1 MDLGKLALPQSRID
15 AALYFIGIAGTG
27 MAAAAGYFREFGFA
41 VFGSDNAVYPPVSDM
56 LEEAGIAFFEGYSAS
71 HLIDVNPYMVVIGNR
86 IAEDNPEVEYAISNN
101 IPYTSF
107 PQLIGDT
114 VLKDRSSVVVAGT
127 HGKTTTTALLSHLLT
142 TLNKDPSY
150 LVGGV
155 PLNTSRSFRVGKG
168 ELFCV
173 EGDEYGSAFFSQG
186 AKFLFYRPKYLLLNA
201 IELDHVDV
209 YRDVQELLDQFAR
222 LIAMVEDPARIV
234 ANIDCPNV
242 ATLLEQH
249 EIKCITVSP
258 YKRNEMADVI
268 VLNHPPR
275 SRRLEVQLRAFG
287 KLHLSTSLFGAHNA
301 ANMAMALG
309 GLIALDCKNLPSIK
323 YGFAS
328 FKGVKK
334 RLQHLFKQSGI
345 DCYEDFAHHPTAVQS
360 VLTALREKHPDRRLI
375 AVFDCKSASSK
386 RNIFFADYV
395 RSLGLADL
403 VALRRCDVDPRIR
416 VAERM
421 DTMAL
426 ASEMG
431 EKAHACSDDEDLRH
445 WLESKLQR
453 DDVLMLMS
461 CASYGDLPQHLRQR
475 AKKLANKKAR
485 SGDHHGFVG

>member
-1 MDLGKLALPQSRID
+1 MELDKLTSPQSRID

-27 MAAAAGYFREFGFA
+27 MAATAGYCKEFGFA
-41 VFGSDNAVYPPVSDM
+41 VFGSDDAVYPPVSDM
-56 LEEAGIAFFEGYSAS
+56 LEEAGITFFEGYSAS
-71 HLIDVNPYMVVIGNR
+71 HLIETNPYMVIIGNR
-86 IAEDNPEVEYAISNN
+86 IAEDNPEVEYVLSNN

-114 VLKDRSSVVVAGT
+114 VLKDKSSIVVAGT

-155 PLNTSRSFRVGKG
+155 PLNTQRSFQVGKG
-168 ELFCV
+168 ELFCI

-186 AKFLFYRPKYLLLNA
+186 AKFLFYRPRYLLLNA

-209 YRDVQELLDQFAR
+209 YRDVHELLDQFAR
-222 LIAMVEDPARIV
+222 LIAMIEEPGRIV

-242 ATLLEQH
+242 AALLAKH

-275 SRRLEVQLRAFG
+275 RRRLEVQLRAFG
-287 KLHLSTSLFGAHNA
+287 KLQLQTSLFGAHNA

-334 RLQHLFKQSGI
+334 RLQHLFKQNGI
-345 DCYEDFAHHPTAVQS
+345 DCYEDFAHHPTAVQL
-360 VLTALREKHPDRRLI
+360 VLTTLREKHPDRRLV

-386 RNIFFADYV
+386 RNVFFKEYA

-403 VALRRCDVDPRIR
+403 VALRHCEIDARIR
-416 VAERM
+416 ATERM
-421 DTMAL
+421 DTQAL
-426 ASEMG
+426 AGKIG
-431 EKAHACSDDEDLRH
+431 EKAHACSDDDELRR
-445 WLESKLQR
+445 WLEGKLQR
-453 DDVLMLMS
+453 GDVLLLMS
-461 CASYGDLPQHLRQR
+461 CASYGNLPKQVRQW
-475 AKKLANKKAR
+475 AR
-485 SGDHHGFVG
+485 QLKC

>member
-1 MDLGKLALPQSRID
+1 MELNTLSAPQSRID

-27 MAAAAGYFREFGFA
+27 MAATAGYFKEFGFA
-41 VFGSDNAVYPPVSDM
+41 VFGSDRAVYPPVSDM
-56 LEEAGIAFFEGYSAS
+56 LEEAGITFFTGYSAS

-86 IAEDNPEVEYAISNN
+86 IAEDNPEVEYVISNN

-114 VLKDRSSVVVAGT
+114 VLKDKSAIVVAGT

-155 PLNTSRSFRVGKG
+155 PLNTRRSFRVGKG
-168 ELFCV
+168 ELFCI
-173 EGDEYGSAFFSQG
+173 EGDEYGSAFFAAG
-186 AKFLFYRPKYLLLNA
+186 AKFLFYRPQYLLLNA

-222 LIAMVEDPARIV
+222 LLAMVEKPERIV

-242 ATLLEQH
+242 AALLDKH
-249 EIKCITVSP
+249 EIECVTVSP
-258 YKRNEMADVI
+258 YKQNEMADVI

-275 SRRLEVQLRAFG
+275 SRCLEVQLRAFG
-287 KLHLSTSLFGAHNA
+287 TLQLRTSLFGAHNA

-328 FKGVKK
+328 FKGVQK
-334 RLQHLFKQSGI
+334 RLQHLFGQSGI
-345 DCYEDFAHHPTAVQS
+345 DCYEDFAHHPTAVQL
-360 VLTALREKHPDRRLI
+360 VLTTLREKHPDRRLV

-386 RNIFFADYV
+386 RNVFFKEYV
-395 RSLGLADL
+395 RSLSRADL
-403 VALRRCDVDPRIR
+403 VALRRCEVDTRIR
-416 VAERM
+416 AAERM
-421 DTMAL
+421 DTQAL
-426 ASEMG
+426 ADEIDAQ
-431 EKAHACSDDEDLRH
+431 AHACGDDEDLRH
-445 WLESKLQR
+445 WLESKLR
-453 DDVLMLMS
+453 RGDVLVLMS
-461 CASYGDLPQHLRQR
+461 CASYGDLPQQLRQW
-475 AKKLANKKAR
+475 AGKPASAQA
-485 SGDHHGFVG
+485 

>member
-1 MDLGKLALPQSRID
+1 MEISKTDTPLSRID

-27 MAAAAGYFREFGFA
+27 MAATAGYFKEYGFD
-41 VFGSDNAVYPPVSDM
+41 VFGSDTAVYPPVSDM
-56 LEEAGIAFFEGYSAS
+56 LKELGITVFEGYSAA
-71 HLIDVNPYMVVIGNR
+71 HLIEVNPFMVVIGNR
-86 IAEDNPEVEYAISNN
+86 IAQDNPEVAYVLSNN

-114 VLKDRSSVVVAGT
+114 VLKDKTPIVVAGT

-150 LVGGV
+150 LVGGI
-155 PLNTSRSFRVGKG
+155 PLNTQRSFRVGKG
-168 ELFCV
+168 ELFCI
-173 EGDEYGSAFFSQG
+173 EGDEYGSAFFAQG
-186 AKFLFYRPKYLLLNA
+186 AKFLFYRPQYLLLNA

-222 LIAMVEDPARIV
+222 LISLVEDPTRIV

-242 ATLLEQH
+242 AALLDKH

-258 YKRNEMADVI
+258 YKRNQLADVI
-268 VLNHPPR
+268 VLSHPPQ
-275 SRRLEVQLRAFG
+275 SRRMEVQLRAFG
-287 KLHLSTSLFGAHNA
+287 TLRLRASLFGAHNA

-334 RLQHLFKQSGI
+334 RLQHLFKQNAI
-345 DCYEDFAHHPTAVQS
+345 DCYDDFAHHPTAVQL
-360 VLTALREKHPDRRLI
+360 VLTTLREKYPERRLV

-386 RNIFFADYV
+386 HAVFFNDYAQSLAHADV
-395 RSLGLADL
+395 
-403 VALRRCDVDPRIR
+403 VVLRRCEVDARIA

-421 DTMAL
+421 DTQAL
-426 ASEMG
+426 AKKIG
-431 EKAHACSDDEDLRH
+431 ERAHACN
-445 WLESKLQR
+445 
-453 DDVLMLMS
+453 DDVELLAVLKDKLRRGDVLLLMS
-461 CASYGDLPQHLRQR
+461 CASYHDLPQQLRR
-475 AKKLANKKAR
+475 WAR
-485 SGDHHGFVG
+485 SEESRARKS

>member
-1 MDLGKLALPQSRID
+1 MDISKLDTPKSRID

-27 MAAAAGYFREFGFA
+27 MAATAGYFKEFGFA
-41 VFGSDNAVYPPVSDM
+41 VFGSDSAVYPPVSNM
-56 LEEAGIAFFEGYSAS
+56 LEEAGITFFEGYAAS
-71 HLIDVNPYMVVIGNR
+71 HLIEINPYMVVIGNG
-86 IAEDNPEVEYAISNN
+86 IAEDNPEVEYVLSNK

-114 VLKDRSSVVVAGT
+114 VLKDKSAIVVAGT
-127 HGKTTTTALLSHLLT
+127 HGKTTTTALLSHLLMS
-142 TLNKDPSY
+142 LNKDPSY

-155 PLNTSRSFRVGKG
+155 PLNTQRSFRVGKG
-168 ELFCV
+168 DLFCI

-222 LIAMVEDPARIV
+222 LISIVEEPERIV

-242 ATLLEQH
+242 AALLDKH

-258 YKRNEMADVI
+258 YKKNEMADVI
-268 VLNHPPR
+268 VLNHPPH

-287 KLHLSTSLFGAHNA
+287 KLQLQTSLFGAHNA

-334 RLQHLFKQSGI
+334 RLQHLFRQSGI
-345 DCYEDFAHHPTAVQS
+345 DCYEDFAHHPTAVQL
-360 VLTALREKHPDRRLI
+360 VLTTLKGKYPDRRLV

-386 RNIFFADYV
+386 RNIFFKEYV
-395 RSLGLADL
+395 RSLGIADF
-403 VALRRCDVDPRIR
+403 VALRRCEVDKRIR
-416 VAERM
+416 ATERM
-421 DTMAL
+421 DTQAL
-426 ASEMG
+426 AKKIG
-431 EKAHACSDDEDLRH
+431 AKAHACSDDVDLRR
-445 WLESKLQR
+445 WLEGRLQR
-453 DDVLMLMS
+453 GDVLLLMS
-461 CASYGDLPQHLRQR
+461 CASYGELPQKLRQWVR
-475 AKKLANKKAR
+475 KQI
-485 SGDHHGFVG
+485 